1 MPLMGMF
8 RHVVVADTDAKA
20 IEIARAAYRRWRENM
35 EFLWTWGGVPFPIGD
50 VYPLEFDALQA
61 MGMGIAGAP
70 ETVRRYIASAVAA
83 TGITYFVCDMSFGI
97 IPFDDA
103 SRSVDL
109 FAREVMPHF
118 R

>member
-1 MPLMGMF
+1 M
-8 RHVVVADTDAKA
+8 A
-20 IEIARAAYRRWRENM
+20 
-35 EFLWTWGGVPFPIGD
+35 FLWEWGGVEFPIKA
-50 VYPLEFDALQA
+50 VYPEEFEPLQA
-61 MGMGIAGAP
+61 AGMAVAGSP
-70 ETVRRYIASAVAA
+70 ETVRKYVERTVAE
-83 TGITYFVCDMSFGI
+83 TGITYFVCDMAFGS